1 MLTREEK
8 ARQLLHAMTAID
20 DRYIAEAAP
29 ENTEHSAASEETVKS
44 ETIVPMKHTD
54 VEKMN
59 MDAQK
64 EAEAPAKADMPDED
78 RHSEPKVL
86 YMKPQKRWKPMG
98 IIAAA
103 AVLVIGFGAYMK
115 TEKASN
121 SMAPVAFV
129 TGGTDRTRAIDG
141 EAESAAAGADQ
152 DSAGAAAMG
161 RSSRM
166 ETGTDPG
173 VAAAENE
180 PEMAAEAAPYADQG
194 TKEVDGRARMKSSVT
209 ETGAA
214 PEAASADAPMSM
226 QIANP
231 WSEFNSLEEAE
242 ADAGVEITLPE
253 SYQGFDHRIYRAMHR
268 QMIEVI
274 YQDADGREGFRIRK
288 SRDFGNISGDYTR
301 YDQEKTLEIGDRF
314 VVTRGNG
321 DAISV
326 ARWGNLSLNLSYAIC
341 VAEDQHFTE
350 DDIRSLVED
359 IDPDIRETGTTRRKS
374 DVFQPDPDAE
384 TIDPAKQPL
393 Y

>member
-1 MLTREEK
+1 MVTKEEK
-8 ARQLLHAMTAID
+8 ARQLLHAMTEID

-29 ENTEHSAASEETVKS
+29 ENTEHSAASEEAVKS
-44 ETIVPMKHTD
+44 ETIVPMKHAD
-54 VEKMN
+54 VEKTK
-59 MDAQK
+59 MDV
-64 EAEAPAKADMPDED
+64 PDED
-78 RHSEPKVL
+78 HHSEPKVL

-129 TGGTDRTRAIDG
+129 TGGTDRARVIDG

-152 DSAGAAAMG
+152 DSAGAGAMG

-166 ETGTDPG
+166 ETGADPG

-194 TKEVDGRARMKSSVT
+194 TNEVDGRARMKSSVT

-231 WSEFNSLEEAE
+231 WSEFDSLEEAE

-253 SYQGFDHRIYRAMHR
+253 SYQGFNHRIYRSMHR

-288 SRDFGNISGDYTR
+288 SRDFGDISGDYTR

-314 VVTRGNG
+314 VETRGNG
-321 DAISV
+321 DEISV

-359 IDPDIRETGTTRRKS
+359 IDSDIRETGTTRRKS

>member
-173 VAAAENE
+173 IAAAENE
-180 PEMAAEAAPYADQG
+180 PEMAAEAAPYADQS

-288 SRDFGNISGDYTR
+288 SRDAGDISGDYNS
-301 YDQEKTLEIGDRF
+301 YAQKKTLEIGDRF
-314 VVTRGNG
+314 VETRGNG
-321 DAISV
+321 DEISV

-341 VAEDQHFTE
+341 AAEDQHFTE
-350 DDIRSLVED
+350 DDIRSLV
-359 IDPDIRETGTTRRKS
+359 K
-374 DVFQPDPDAE
+374 
-384 TIDPAKQPL
+384 TIA
-393 Y
+393 

>member
-1 MLTREEK
+1 MVTREEK
-8 ARQLLHAMTAID
+8 ARQLLHAMTEIE

-29 ENTEHSAASEETVKS
+29 ENTEHSAASEEAVKS
-44 ETIVPMKHTD
+44 ESVVPMKHTD
-54 VEKMN
+54 VEKT
-59 MDAQK
+59 K
-64 EAEAPAKADMPDED
+64 TVVPDED
-78 RHSEPKVL
+78 HHSEPKVL

-121 SMAPVAFV
+121 SMAPVAFIA
-129 TGGTDRTRAIDG
+129 GAESEMARAVEDG
-141 EAESAAAGADQ
+141 QKSAAAGADQ
-152 DSAGAAAMG
+152 
-161 RSSRM
+161 
-166 ETGTDPG
+166 GT
-173 VAAAENE
+173 
-180 PEMAAEAAPYADQG
+180 ADG
-194 TKEVDGRARMKSSVT
+194 NARMKSAVT

-231 WSEFNSLEEAE
+231 WSEFDTLEEAE
-242 ADAGVEITLPE
+242 SDAGIEIELPE
-253 SYQGFDHRIYRAMHR
+253 SYQGFNHRIYRSMHR

-288 SRDFGNISGDYTR
+288 SRDFGDISGDYTR

-314 VVTRGNG
+314 VETRGNG
-321 DAISV
+321 DEISV

-341 VAEDQHFTE
+341 AAEDQHFTE
-350 DDIRSLVED
+350 NDIRSLVED

-384 TIDPAKQPL
+384 TIDPTKQPL

>member
-1 MLTREEK
+1 MVTREEK
-8 ARQLLHAMTAID
+8 ARQLLHAMTEID

-29 ENTEHSAASEETVKS
+29 ENTEHSAASEEAVKS
-44 ETIVPMKHTD
+44 ETVVPMKHAD
-54 VEKMN
+54 VEKT
-59 MDAQK
+59 DV
-64 EAEAPAKADMPDED
+64 PDED
-78 RHSEPKVL
+78 HHSEPKVL

-166 ETGTDPG
+166 ETGADPG

-194 TKEVDGRARMKSSVT
+194 TNEVDGRARMKSSVA

-214 PEAASADAPMSM
+214 PEAASSDAPMSM

-231 WSEFNSLEEAE
+231 WSEFDTLEEAE
-242 ADAGVEITLPE
+242 SDAGIEIELPE
-253 SYQGFDHRIYRAMHR
+253 SYQGFNHRIYRSM
-268 QMIEVI
+268 QGEMLEII
-274 YQDADGREGFRIRK
+274 YQDADGKEGFRIRK
-288 SRDFGNISGDYTR
+288 SRDAGDISGDYNS
-301 YDQEKTLEIGDRF
+301 YAQKKTLEIGDRF
-314 VVTRGNG
+314 VETHGNG
-321 DAISV
+321 DEISV
-326 ARWGNLSLNLSYAIC
+326 ASWSSLSTNLSYAIC

-350 DDIRSLVED
+350 DDIRSLV
-359 IDPDIRETGTTRRKS
+359 K
-374 DVFQPDPDAE
+374 
-384 TIDPAKQPL
+384 TIA
-393 Y
+393 

>member
-1 MLTREEK
+1 MVTREGK
-8 ARQLLHAMTAID
+8 ARQLLHAMTEID

-29 ENTEHSAASEETVKS
+29 ENTEHSAASEEAVKS
-44 ETIVPMKHTD
+44 ETVVPMKHTA
-54 VEKMN
+54 VEKTKT
-59 MDAQK
+59 DV
-64 EAEAPAKADMPDED
+64 PDED
-78 RHSEPKVL
+78 HHSEPKVL

-121 SMAPVAFV
+121 SMAPVAF
-129 TGGTDRTRAIDG
+129 
-141 EAESAAAGADQ
+141 
-152 DSAGAAAMG
+152 SAGAE
-161 RSSRM
+161 S
-166 ETGTDPG
+166 
-173 VAAAENE
+173 
-180 PEMAAEAAPYADQG
+180 EMARAVE
-194 TKEVDGRARMKSSVT
+194 DGQKS
-209 ETGAA
+209 
-214 PEAASADAPMSM
+214 AASADAPMSM

-231 WSEFNSLEEAE
+231 WSEFDTLEEAE
-242 ADAGVEITLPE
+242 SDAGIEIELPE
-253 SYQGFDHRIYRAMHR
+253 SYQGFNHRIYRSMHR

-288 SRDFGNISGDYTR
+288 SRDFGDISGDYTR

-314 VVTRGNG
+314 VETRGNG
-321 DAISV
+321 DEISV

-341 VAEDQHFTE
+341 AAEDQHFTE
-350 DDIRSLVED
+350 NDIRSLVKD